1 MDNFKNSVRTLV
13 NVVTS
18 PNTKIMPLSYQE
30 QKMFCSAVEE
40 VIKWL
45 DENTEDKTKSV
56 NKKSTEKLAKK

>member
-1 MDNFKNSVRTLV
+1 
-13 NVVTS
+13 
-18 PNTKIMPLSYQE
+18 MPLSYQE